1 MNIKFTVEESNLI
14 SIFESESREAVIQNI
29 LDTKKYVD
37 DMEMLEVMSRV
48 FEKLNSYFLKV
59 SAKIEKKKNIPC

>member
-48 FEKLNSYFLKV
+48 LEKLNNISD
-59 SAKIEKKKNIPC
+59 EKFEVMEFVAAE

>member
-14 SIFESESREAVIQNI
+14 SIFESESREAVIQNL

-48 FEKLNSYFLKV
+48 LEKLNSMLDEEFEV
-59 SAKIEKKKNIPC
+59 MEFVAAE

>member
-14 SIFESESREAVIQNI
+14 SIFESESREAVIQNL

-48 FEKLNSYFLKV
+48 LEKLNSMSDEEFEV
-59 SAKIEKKKNIPC
+59 MEFVAAE

>member
-14 SIFESESREAVIQNI
+14 SIFESESREAVIRNI
-29 LDTKKYVD
+29 LNTKKYVD

-48 FEKLNSYFLKV
+48 LEKLNSISDEEFGTMEFV
-59 SAKIEKKKNIPC
+59 AAE

>member
-48 FEKLNSYFLKV
+48 LEKLNSISDEEFEV
-59 SAKIEKKKNIPC
+59 MEFVAAE

>member
-48 FEKLNSYFLKV
+48 LEKLNSMSDEEFGTMEFV
-59 SAKIEKKKNIPC
+59 EAE

>member
-48 FEKLNSYFLKV
+48 FEKLNSI
-59 SAKIEKKKNIPC
+59 SDEKFEVMEFVAAE

>member
-1 MNIKFTVEESNLI
+1 MDIKFTVEESNLI
-14 SIFESESREAVIQNI
+14 SIFESESREAVIQNL

-48 FEKLNSYFLKV
+48 LEKLNSMSDEEFEV
-59 SAKIEKKKNIPC
+59 MEFVAAE

>member
-48 FEKLNSYFLKV
+48 LEKLNSI
-59 SAKIEKKKNIPC
+59 SDEKFDVMEFVAAE

>member
-14 SIFESESREAVIQNI
+14 SIFESESREAVTQNI

-48 FEKLNSYFLKV
+48 LEKLNSI
-59 SAKIEKKKNIPC
+59 SDEKFEVMEFVAAE

>member
-48 FEKLNSYFLKV
+48 LEKLNSI
-59 SAKIEKKKNIPC
+59 SDEKFEVMEFVAAE